1 MSGIFG
7 GYIIGLLSLW
17 VMTIYVGEFMQAF
30 SISEDKIGLLYA
42 LEAGGIALVSLYF
55 AYQAGIQSLKKL
67 AYTGLILALTGHG
80 LSLFTDTFWIFALCR
95 GLAGIGE
102 GMALVAANTAGAAHK
117 NPERSFALAQ
127 LCVVVC
133 VAILIFTVPHLS
145 ATYGYRTA
153 IGAMLL
159 VLIISIPLV
168 AMLPGNRVIEHEGSD
183 EKGHFPYPA
192 LGIAILS
199 AFILLNFSDMGVWVF
214 SEQIG
219 LKAGLNIES
228 ISTILGATTFI
239 GMVGPL
245 LAAII
250 SNRFGRLLPVT
261 VGLLLLSSGGLMSVY
276 ATNAGTYGAGMI
288 TLVCCIGFLFP
299 YFLGALASLDEKGSW
314 TTLSG
319 SVMAF
324 AMAIAPLF
332 TGLIATHGSYYII
345 GWFTFS
351 CSMLALIIMVLVTR
365 AMKKTQGL
373 AEAQVVAA

>member
-1 MSGIFG
+1 
-7 GYIIGLLSLW
+7 
-17 VMTIYVGEFMQAF
+17 MTIYVGEFMQAF

-102 GMALVAANTAGAAHK
+102 GMALVAANTAGGAHK

-127 LCVVVC
+127 LCVAVC

-214 SEQIG
+214 SEQNRPQG
-219 LKAGLNIES
+219 RAEYREHLNNPGRNDIYRY
-228 ISTILGATTFI
+228 G
-239 GMVGPL
+239 GPL
-245 LAAII
+245 TCCHYFESLWKIAT
-250 SNRFGRLLPVT
+250 GYC
-261 VGLLLLSSGGLMSVY
+261 GLLLLSSGGLMSVY

-299 YFLGALASLDEKGSW
+299 YFSVRWPVLTKRGHGQPYPVASWLLLW
-314 TTLSG
+314 
-319 SVMAF
+319 
-324 AMAIAPLF
+324 P
-332 TGLIATHGSYYII
+332 
-345 GWFTFS
+345 
-351 CSMLALIIMVLVTR
+351 
-365 AMKKTQGL
+365 
-373 AEAQVVAA
+373 